1 MIAAIAAECAGE
13 LGDYWAMHDWLF
25 QNQRAWK
32 FKPTAEQLITNAAI
46 QLGFDQQAFTECLS
60 SRRYEE
66 EVKADDQEAL
76 RAGALGTPT
85 FMINGRLF
93 RGFMPYQRFR
103 SVVEAVMAEDGGQ

>member
-1 MIAAIAAECAGE
+1 
-13 LGDYWAMHDWLF
+13 MHDWLF

-66 EVKADDQEAL
+66 EVKADDREAL

-85 FMINGRLF
+85 FIINGRLF
-93 RGFMPYQRFR
+93 RGFMPWQWFR
-103 SVVEAVMAEDGGQ
+103 SVVEAVMAEDSGQ